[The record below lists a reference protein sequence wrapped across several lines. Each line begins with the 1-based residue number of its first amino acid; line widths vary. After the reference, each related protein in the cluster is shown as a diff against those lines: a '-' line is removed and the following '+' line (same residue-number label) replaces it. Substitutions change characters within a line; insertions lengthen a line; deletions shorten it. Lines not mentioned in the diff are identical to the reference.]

1 MIGEWLRSGRLLDA
15 ILLLIVLEAVVLGW
29 WHSRTG
35 RGIAP
40 LDLCLNLA
48 AGALLLLAL
57 RAALSAGVAAAAAP
71 WLAAALVAHVAD
83 LARRWQR

>member
-1 MIGEWLRSGRLLDA
+1 MIGDWLRSGRLLDA
-15 ILLLIVLEAVVLGW
+15 ILLLIVVEAVVLGL
-29 WHSRTG
+29 WHARTG

-48 AGALLLLAL
+48 AGALLLLAM
-57 RAALSAGVAAAAAP
+57 RAALVSGNAAAAAP
-71 WLAAALVAHVAD
+71 WLAAALVAHLAD